1 MKALRDGAH
10 AIMRVANRLNGSAS
24 RERLYAEDVAGARL
38 VAYT

>member
-1 MKALRDGAH
+1 MRALRDGVRAVV
-10 AIMRVANRLNGSAS
+10 RVANRLNGSAS

>member
-1 MKALRDGAH
+1 MNAVKEGLRSFA
-10 AIMRVANRLNGSAS
+10 RLANRLNGSAG

>member
-1 MKALRDGAH
+1 MKALWGGVRA
-10 AIMRVANRLNGSAS
+10 ATRLANRLNGSTR

>member
-1 MKALRDGAH
+1 MKALRGAVR
-10 AIMRVANRLNGSAS
+10 AVARLANRLNGSAS

>member
-1 MKALRDGAH
+1 MNAVRNRLRQIA
-10 AIMRVANRLNGSAS
+10 RLANRLNGSAS